1 MKKRPLVLF
10 LALTGLVFSSV
21 LAFHYR
27 GEAAR
32 FETEWLQ
39 ATAVM
44 AERAGPPIVAAPL
57 AAAAVAS
64 EADPGLTEELDRLR
78 AELAQRDE
86 MISNMRNQV
95 RQIPMSTEQIAT
107 VAPPV
112 RGDWL
117 DNLREEDPER
127 YEQIQQ
133 RRTEMRQRMQDSFA
147 RKAAHFLY
155 RDTNFMSEAEQVE
168 HGQMLSLLED
178 TWRLAERVQDDR
190 LSWEERRPIR
200 AELMEQVAELRPL
213 LESARDRELY
223 DLGRQLGYDE
233 AGAAQ
238 FVEYI
243 NDMHEVSSFTGI
255 FRGRGM
261 GYRMWEAA
269 P

>member
-1 MKKRPLVLF
+1 MNKRSIVLF
-10 LALTGLVFSSV
+10 VALISLVFSSV

-27 GEAAR
+27 SEAAR

-39 ATAVM
+39 AAAAM
-44 AERAGPPIVAAPL
+44 AEQTGPTIATASL
-57 AAAAVAS
+57 AAVSAPS
-64 EADPGLTEELDRLR
+64 DADPDWAEEVDRLK
-78 AELAQRDE
+78 AELVRRDE
-86 MISNMRNQV
+86 MIANMRNQV
-95 RQIPMSTEQIAT
+95 RQIPMSTEQIAA
-107 VAPPV
+107 VAPPA

-117 DNLREEDPER
+117 ENLREEDPER

-133 RRTEMRQRMQDSFA
+133 RRIEMRQRVQDSFA

-168 HGQMLSLLED
+168 HGQMLSLLEN
-178 TWRLAERVQDDR
+178 TWRLAERVQDDS
-190 LSWEERRPIR
+190 LSWEDRRPIR